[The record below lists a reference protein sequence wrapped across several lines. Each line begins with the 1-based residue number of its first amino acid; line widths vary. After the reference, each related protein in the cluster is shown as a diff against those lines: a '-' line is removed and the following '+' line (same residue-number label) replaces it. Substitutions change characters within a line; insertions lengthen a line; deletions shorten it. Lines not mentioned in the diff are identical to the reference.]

1 MKICTKTMLIEEVAS
16 KVGCSKAQSANF
28 INSFFEVIVSELKH
42 GNKVAVPG
50 FISFEVSERKERQGF
65 NPLTKKPIKIAAK
78 KVAKVKLGKQ
88 LKECVVSSGKKGK

>member
-28 INSFFEVIVSELKH
+28 INGFFDVVVSQLKH
-42 GNKVAVPG
+42 GNKVAIPG
-50 FISFEVSERKERQGF
+50 FISFEVAERKERQGF

>member
-16 KVGCSKAQSANF
+16 KVGCSKAQSGNF
-28 INSFFEVIVSELKH
+28 VNAFFDVIVNELKH

-50 FISFEVSERKERQGF
+50 FISFEVSEGF

-78 KVAKVKLGKQ
+78 KVAKVKLGEQ

>member
-1 MKICTKTMLIEEVAS
+1 MLIEEIAS
-16 KVGCSKAQSANF
+16 KMGCSKAQSGNF
-28 INSFFEVIVSELKH
+28 VNTFFDVVVSELKH

-50 FISFEVSERKERQGF
+50 FISFEVAERKERQGF

-88 LKECVVSSGKKGK
+88 LKDCVVSSGKKGK